1 MAHISELHH
10 PSLRS
15 LATVSASQSIVI
27 FQDITTAFN
36 QFLLNDSNFEVSI
49 TSHTVTYLFKCSS
62 LPNYAYLIKYM
73 IDLANQKINHQ
84 LIFISHSE
92 LMTIVMKPLRLSL
105 LHKIVRFGL
114 HEYSTSINPENGEI
128 KIAFA
133 YQVNL
138 SDKGIRM
145 SLLNSLYFQYERLR
159 EMA

>member
-1 MAHISELHH
+1 
-10 PSLRS
+10 
-15 LATVSASQSIVI
+15 
-27 FQDITTAFN
+27 
-36 QFLLNDSNFEVSI
+36 
-49 TSHTVTYLFKCSS
+49 
-62 LPNYAYLIKYM
+62 
-73 IDLANQKINHQ
+73 
-84 LIFISHSE
+84 
-92 LMTIVMKPLRLSL
+92 MTIVMKPLRLSL